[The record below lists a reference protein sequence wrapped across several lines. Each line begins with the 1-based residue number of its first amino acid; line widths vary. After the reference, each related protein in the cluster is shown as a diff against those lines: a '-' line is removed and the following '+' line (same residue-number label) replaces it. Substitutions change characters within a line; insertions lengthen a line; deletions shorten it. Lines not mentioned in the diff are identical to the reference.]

1 MHERFLLAIEMKKT
15 ERFLLAIEMKKTD
28 IPMNKIVYFE
38 LSILELSKMLTYQ
51 FWYDSVKPKN
61 VLYGYRQFHCIH
73 NKRLYF
79 QRYCRSC

>member
-38 LSILELSKMLTYQ
+38 LSILELSKMLTY
-51 FWYDSVKPKN
+51 
-61 VLYGYRQFHCIH
+61 
-73 NKRLYF
+73 
-79 QRYCRSC
+79 